1 MKTYETTQRKNI
13 PLTTLH
19 LFNMVHLRRSTRT
32 KGQKSDVESDQEDGQ
47 SISTI
52 ESDQNTTVNDKATED
67 QDSEDEEEE
76 VVEEL
81 FDESSSSEDEDP
93 EDDDYL
99 DASSRKRKRSDR
111 NGGKRISKKNTPKK
125 QKTNVK
131 KTTLGNSNIPLTEEQ
146 QREYLE
152 NVREIKRSDL
162 FEALSESDDISIDE
176 YLRGWLEN
184 YTTNRDSLL
193 SEFLNFLLDCC
204 GGLIHVEEH
213 DIHNNDSATD
223 TIAEIQLLFEKQ
235 KVHEFHLM
243 IGKTNK
249 KSASYPK
256 LYSNFVEFMSKFLD
270 VANDLQLLYVESEE
284 DNTEIIMGP
293 LIVDTLTWLSALSVS
308 KIRCFRYIAT
318 LSLYLFQDFLTE
330 HIVDLERN
338 YMAKLTKQLTLE
350 RKKKRPNKQAVT
362 KLEDNINEIQ
372 NSKIITENIIENIVK
387 ICFVHRFKDVDEI
400 IRSDSVLHL
409 STWINNYPEYFLKVT
424 YLKYF
429 GWLLSDTSN
438 IVRSQVLKVLP
449 NIMSIHSK
457 KIDNAAV
464 RQFFERFRQRIL
476 DIALKD
482 VDLEVRLYSINIL
495 REVAILGYL
504 EDDEVLA
511 ISSLI
516 FNDND
521 IKVSSHSKNSKFL
534 SSVAKFLAKVTSESC
549 DDFLKNNES
558 LDEDMTP
565 IKSSTLIKVGI
576 IMRFLSNSFLFYIQ
590 DASRLDPM
598 EKLHILYQAA
608 EFLSPYFGD
617 QIVTIC
623 KLLSDDNTYEK
634 AFRAIEAI
642 SKESEHSRLSS
653 QEDNDPDTISYNTT
667 PLLPTNNNN
676 VILYLTVL
684 SGLCY
689 GASSIKNQQKS
700 TVAESILPHL
710 LQLFKNLPVQSS
722 DILPPLLNILV
733 LFSYEDWVQ
742 TDSEKSLVEVIKI
755 IIKTVDE
762 CVLFTSDANN
772 VYYKALSDTIDHLES
787 FKKSEFDELW
797 INEVFNIKLHLT
809 KFLSKNITISDD
821 NQFIEFTNTLYAT
834 YFNKLVLI
842 GKNYPIEFSHDL
854 LVLLFKNFICVLP
867 NYLEDLDDQNLSQIN
882 FKLPTLLVSWQLHK
896 WTEISRK
903 SSLLSNKGS
912 ADTEGSASNQ
922 GITKPNS
929 SIIETLN
936 NLSAILDQLCH
947 VLITINHDNSVGINN
962 IFKVKWELS
971 NSIIDIVVA
980 LKCFE
985 LQLPSENEHWRILI
999 KEKFPTYLPEDVQS
1013 HLKDVFLHLESL
1025 YANEQSIQLERVGDE
1040 DVTLNEVQSSIYFT
1054 APEKELLIYVLKLKG
1069 LQRLGLLND
1078 DITSRLRLNEGKLS
1092 SIYQSIMSDEIFEE
1106 NSSHHISSS
1115 ANLNRRNTLVNEI
1128 PLQSE
1133 SRASTAEL
1141 DPLEESSAPSTQ
1153 AGSRSHNTVD
1163 GQLDTIQE
1171 NSVEE
1176 TSP

>member
-1 MKTYETTQRKNI
+1 
-13 PLTTLH
+13 
-19 LFNMVHLRRSTRT
+19 MVQLRRSTRSRS
-32 KGQKSDVESDQEDGQ
+32 QKSDVESDHEDDQ
-47 SISTI
+47 NVSTI
-52 ESDQNTTVNDKATED
+52 ESDKNTTVNNT
-67 QDSEDEEEE
+67 SSTNGS
-76 VVEEL
+76 VEESEAGS
-81 FDESSSSEDEDP
+81 DEQEEIVDDLLDEPSSSEDDDP
-93 EDDDYL
+93 NDDDYL
-99 DASSRKRKRSDR
+99 DSRSRKRKRSRR
-111 NGGKRISKKNTPKK
+111 NGDRKRTKRSTSRG
-125 QKTNVK
+125 QKTNVN
-131 KTTLGNSNIPLTEEQ
+131 KTTLGNSNLPLTEEEQ
-146 QREYLE
+146 KEYLE
-152 NVREIKRSDL
+152 NVKEITRSDI

-184 YTTNRDSLL
+184 YETNRDSLL
-193 SEFLNFLLDCC
+193 AEFLNFLLDCC

-223 TIAEIQLLFEKQ
+223 TITEVQLLFEKQ

-243 IGKTNK
+243 ISKTNK
-249 KSASYPK
+249 KTGAYPN
-256 LYSNFVEFMSKFLD
+256 LYNNFVEFMSKFLD

-284 DNTEIIMGP
+284 DNNEIIMGP
-293 LIVDTLTWLSALSVS
+293 LVVDVLTWLSALSVA

-330 HIVDLERN
+330 HVVNLERN
-338 YMAKLTKQLTLE
+338 YIAKLTKQLNSE
-350 RKKKRPNKQAVT
+350 RKKKRSNQKAIA

-400 IRSDSVLHL
+400 IRSESVLHL
-409 STWINNYPEYFLKVT
+409 STWIKQYPEYFMKVT

-449 NIMSIHSK
+449 NIINIHSK

-482 VDLEVRLYSINIL
+482 VDLEVRLYAINIL
-495 REVAILGYL
+495 REVISLGYL

-516 FNDND
+516 FDDNE
-521 IKVSSHSKNSKFL
+521 IKVSSHSKNSRFL
-534 SSVAKFLAKVTSESC
+534 NSVAKFLAKVTSESC

-565 IKSSTLIKVGI
+565 IKSSTLVKVGI

-590 DASRLDPM
+590 DAGELNPM

-634 AFRAIEAI
+634 FFKVIENL
-642 SKESEHSRLSS
+642 SNENEQSRLST
-653 QEDNDPDTISYNTT
+653 QNENDTDAVSFNAT
-667 PLLPTNNNN
+667 PLLPTNKNN

-689 GASSIKNQQKS
+689 GASSIKNQQKNA
-700 TVAESILPHL
+700 VAEAVLPHL
-710 LQLFKNLPVQSS
+710 LQLFKNLPIQSA
-722 DILPPLLNILV
+722 DILPPLLYIFV
-733 LFSYEDWVQ
+733 LFSFEDWVQ
-742 TDSEKSLVEVIKI
+742 TDSEKTLAEITRI
-755 IIKTVDE
+755 IVKTVDE
-762 CVLFTSDANN
+762 SVLSSSDTDN
-772 VYYKALSDTIDHLES
+772 VYYKTLSTTLDHIES
-787 FKKSEFDELW
+787 FKNNELDGLW
-797 INEVFNIKLHLT
+797 INEVSNIEIHLS
-809 KFLSKNITISDD
+809 KFLSENATLS
-821 NQFIEFTNTLYAT
+821 NEHQFNEFTNTLYVT
-834 YFNKLVLI
+834 YLNKLVLI
-842 GKNYPIEFSHDL
+842 GKNYSIEFNHDL
-854 LVLLFKNFICVLP
+854 LVLLFKKFISVVP
-867 NYLEDLDDQNLSQIN
+867 NYFKEFNEQTLLQIN
-882 FKLPTLLVSWQLHK
+882 FKLPIILVSWQLHK

-903 SSLLSNKGS
+903 SALLSNKS
-912 ADTEGSASNQ
+912 STNDTEEFESGR
-922 GITKPNS
+922 PNS

-936 NLSAILDQLCH
+936 TISAILDQLCDI
-947 VLITINHDNSVGINN
+947 LIAIKYNNSGEINN
-962 IFKVKWELS
+962 VFKIKWELS

-985 LQLPSENEHWRILI
+985 LQLPTENEDWRSFI
-999 KEKFPTYLPEDVQS
+999 KEKFPHYLPEDVQT
-1013 HLKDVFLHLESL
+1013 HLKDVFLFLESL
-1025 YANEQSIQLERVGDE
+1025 YANEQNIPLERVGDE
-1040 DVTLNEVQSSIYFT
+1040 DVTLNELHDDPYFT
-1054 APEKELLIYVLKLKG
+1054 DPEKELLVYILKLKG
-1069 LQRLGLLND
+1069 TQRLDLLNSEV
-1078 DITSRLRLNEGKLS
+1078 TSRLRLNEDKFS
-1092 SIYQSIMSDEIFEE
+1092 SVYQSIMNDEIFEE
-1106 NSSHHISSS
+1106 ESHHSSS
-1115 ANLNRRNTLVNEI
+1115 NPTLNRSELSVNEI

-1133 SRASTAEL
+1133 SRASTTEL

-1153 AGSRSHNTVD
+1153 GGLRSHTTTD

-1171 NSVEE
+1171 NSIEE